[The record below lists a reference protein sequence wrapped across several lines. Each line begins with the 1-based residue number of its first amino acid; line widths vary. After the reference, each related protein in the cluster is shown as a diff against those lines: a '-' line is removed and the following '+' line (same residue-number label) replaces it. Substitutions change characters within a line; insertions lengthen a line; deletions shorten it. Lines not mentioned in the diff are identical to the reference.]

1 MTNPTPATIRQRIKH
16 TATRIKWIKKAA
28 KPLASLVQLQKQRR
42 QQLARL
48 VSPHKPPTK
57 TNPPLEVFGVDYA
70 WGAVPYDE
78 LKRAGVK
85 YALRY
90 ISHDFAKDLD
100 TIELRQLRKRGIQ
113 VGLVFESTPNRALG
127 GAAAG
132 RSDAIFA
139 KARCRALGLNDIPV
153 FFACDWDA
161 TDSQKPAIAAYLQ
174 GAAEVLG
181 KSRVGVYGS
190 YYVVHYMVQHDVCA
204 WFWQTYAWSGGLVH
218 DQAHVLQYSNGHHI
232 GGLSLDFNKARSLAW
247 AR

>member
-1 MTNPTPATIRQRIKH
+1 MTPAEQIKH
-16 TATRIKWIKKAA
+16 RIRHTAWRLKKMKLVAA
-28 KPLASLVQLQKQRR
+28 ALRQLQKRR
-42 QQLARL
+42 RAQLANL
-48 VSPHKPPTK
+48 PPVVKPHKPPTN
-57 TNPPLEVFGVDYA
+57 TNPPLEIFGVDYA
-70 WGAVPYDE
+70 WGKVPYDA

-100 TIELRQLRKRGIQ
+100 TVELRELDKRGIQ
-113 VGLVFESTPNRALG
+113 VGLVFESTANRALG

-132 RSDAIFA
+132 RLDATFS

-161 TDSQKPAIAAYLQ
+161 TDAQKPTIAAYLR
-174 GAAEVLG
+174 GAAAVMG

-190 YYVVHYMVQHDVCA
+190 YYVVKHMVEHDVCD

-218 DQAHVLQYSNGHHI
+218 NQAHILQYSNGHNI
-232 GGLSLDFNKARSLAW
+232 GGLSLDYNKARSLAW